1 MNIMEYKNLIYTL
14 EEGVCTITLNRP
26 EVYNAVNNA
35 LADELAAAFQAAEI
49 DEQVRV
55 IVLTGTGKAFCT
67 GHDLKAP
74 ENAPGNPAS
83 KAIYRNYFPII
94 PKMRIMPKPIIC
106 RLNGVA
112 AGAGCSLAL
121 ACDMIIAQENAELI
135 QIFVNIGLVPDAGST
150 YFLTQLVSRTK
161 AFEMMSKASRMKAS
175 EAKELGIINEAVPL
189 EELDAA
195 VKAQTDYY
203 SKAATKSIGMIK
215 KMLNQ
220 AYHSDL
226 MQVMEM
232 EATYQDIAGKT
243 KDHQE
248 GVMAFIQKRPAQFT
262 GK

>member
-1 MNIMEYKNLIYTL
+1 
-14 EEGVCTITLNRP
+14 
-26 EVYNAVNNA
+26 
-35 LADELAAAFQAAEI
+35 
-49 DEQVRV
+49 
-55 IVLTGTGKAFCT
+55 
-67 GHDLKAP
+67 
-74 ENAPGNPAS
+74 
-83 KAIYRNYFPII
+83 
-94 PKMRIMPKPIIC
+94 
-106 RLNGVA
+106 
-112 AGAGCSLAL
+112 
-121 ACDMIIAQENAELI
+121 
-135 QIFVNIGLVPDAGST
+135 VNIGLVPDAGST

-175 EAKELGIINEAVPL
+175 EAKGLGIVNEAVPL

-220 AYHSDL
+220 AYQSDL